1 LEEQKNTE
9 KQIVRNFKDAQ
20 EAHKNAKKA
29 LEDMKAARGKP
40 ESSISVD
47 IEVTLAKFLISRASY
62 HGGDFNGV
70 CCRRLVQ
77 NADEVISEIKP
88 VILSKREK
96 ICEELT
102 VCKKL
107 DILQNALG
115 LLDAVFA
122 HLNKINPTPE
132 EKLLT
137 REAIQTLMKFWRN
150 TLQMSVSLKGH
161 IMEKHVCDFNDNCGV
176 GDKEESFVE
185 QGHQVGLKDDRR
197 YYGLTNFV
205 KRTEATL
212 KARSIAS
219 HPMVLENQKN
229 VLDNSRRKR
238 SQPDGKDK
246 IINEKAKIKRQN
258 VKDEKESKREHYV
271 RTNK

>member
-1 LEEQKNTE
+1 MEEQKNTE

-88 VILSKREK
+88 VILSKRERS
-96 ICEELT
+96 CEELT
-102 VCKKL
+102 VHKKL

-137 REAIQTLMKFWRN
+137 
-150 TLQMSVSLKGH
+150 
-161 IMEKHVCDFNDNCGV
+161 
-176 GDKEESFVE
+176 
-185 QGHQVGLKDDRR
+185 
-197 YYGLTNFV
+197 
-205 KRTEATL
+205 
-212 KARSIAS
+212 
-219 HPMVLENQKN
+219 
-229 VLDNSRRKR
+229 
-238 SQPDGKDK
+238 
-246 IINEKAKIKRQN
+246 
-258 VKDEKESKREHYV
+258 
-271 RTNK
+271 

>member
-1 LEEQKNTE
+1 MEEQKNTE

-88 VILSKREK
+88 VVLSKREK

-137 REAIQTLMKFWRN
+137 
-150 TLQMSVSLKGH
+150 
-161 IMEKHVCDFNDNCGV
+161 
-176 GDKEESFVE
+176 
-185 QGHQVGLKDDRR
+185 
-197 YYGLTNFV
+197 
-205 KRTEATL
+205 
-212 KARSIAS
+212 
-219 HPMVLENQKN
+219 
-229 VLDNSRRKR
+229 
-238 SQPDGKDK
+238 
-246 IINEKAKIKRQN
+246 
-258 VKDEKESKREHYV
+258 
-271 RTNK
+271 